1 MGTPRHAFI
10 LLLATLVPCLASPAE
25 AKEYATGGVLLPP
38 AQYAALPKPQRY
50 RAFLPPA
57 ADLSQWFPEPGDQR
71 GQPSCTAWATGY
83 ALRSYYENRKSS
95 EASTPFSP
103 AFVYNQLAEP
113 RGACRSGI
121 TVSSAL
127 NLMLNSGVAPLSEF
141 RYSQDSC
148 ERQPSSKVKES
159 ASRFLIHDW
168 VSLEVDKLDNLKGQI
183 ANGNPVV
190 VSMHLPSSFQG
201 ASGSAT
207 YDDAK
212 VGSKIH
218 AMVLTAYDDQRG
230 AFRLINS
237 WGTGWGDHGFLWVS
251 YRAVSAMTAEAYAVT
266 LDRPV
271 PPLHSDDAPPKPAP
285 EPKPEPVVVT
295 PPNPEPVVVTP
306 PRPDPSPHQPTL
318 AEAQTK
324 LRSLA
329 GGLKCAKVESS
340 AKDGLLTLGGFV
352 STEEDRNKLV
362 AALGDGG
369 SAWKPR
375 IDLTVEPWPHCEA
388 RLTLGNAVAQSSGLA
403 ASIKG
408 GATMKEG
415 ETLVIEVV
423 TPDYPSH
430 IYVTYLQADGQ
441 VAHLRRYGDAGWKP
455 IPPKTRLTLGG
466 AGEWKVSGP
475 AFGRESVVVVA
486 SALPLLALD
495 RPATESE
502 REYLTELRLGLLA
515 QSSVK
520 GRKAPSA
527 VIVPLTTMP
536 K

>member
-1 MGTPRHAFI
+1 MGIPRRA
-10 LLLATLVPCLASPAE
+10 LMVLAALAPCLAAPAQ
-25 AKEYATGGVLLPP
+25 AQTRATGGVLLPP
-38 AQYAALPKPQRY
+38 AEYVALPKLPRY
-50 RAFLPPA
+50 RAFLPLA
-57 ADLSQWFPEPGDQR
+57 ADLSPWFPEPGDQK

-83 ALRSYYENRKSS
+83 ALRSYYANRQ
-95 EASTPFSP
+95 STAAPTPLSP
-103 AFVYNQLAEP
+103 SFVYNQLAEP

-121 TVSSAL
+121 TISSAL
-127 NLMLNSGVAPLSEF
+127 TLLRQNGVPPLSEF
-141 RYSQDSC
+141 SYSQANCDS
-148 ERQPSSKVKES
+148 QPSADVKDS
-159 ASRFLIHDW
+159 ASLFRIHDW
-168 VSLEVDKLDNLKGQI
+168 QSLEVKKLDDLKGQI

-190 VSMHLPSSFQG
+190 VAMRLPASFFT

-207 YDDAK
+207 FDDVETK
-212 VGSKIH
+212 SLVH
-218 AMVLTAYDDQRG
+218 AMVLTAYNDERG

-237 WGTGWGDHGFLWVS
+237 WGTGWGDHGFLWIS

-266 LDRPV
+266 LDRPL
-271 PPLHSDDAPPKPAP
+271 PPLHSDEVPPKPEP

-295 PPNPEPVVVTP
+295 PPK
-306 PRPDPSPHQPTL
+306 PDPSPHRPTI
-318 AEAQTK
+318 AEAQAK
-324 LRSLA
+324 LRNLVRS
-329 GGLKCAKVESS
+329 LKCAKVESS
-340 AKDGLLTLGGFV
+340 AKDGILTLGGFV

-369 SAWKPR
+369 PAWQR
-375 IDLTVEPWPHCEA
+375 HLDLTVEPWPHCEA
-388 RLTLGNAVAQSSGLA
+388 RLTLGGAVAQSSGLA
-403 ASIKG
+403 ASIEG

-415 ETLVIEVV
+415 EALTIEVV
-423 TPDYPSH
+423 TPNYPSH
-430 IYVTYLQADGQ
+430 LYVSYLQADGQ

-475 AFGRESVVVVA
+475 TFGRESVVVVA

-515 QSSVK
+515 QPSVK

-527 VIVPLTTMP
+527 VIVPLMTMP
-536 K
+536 R